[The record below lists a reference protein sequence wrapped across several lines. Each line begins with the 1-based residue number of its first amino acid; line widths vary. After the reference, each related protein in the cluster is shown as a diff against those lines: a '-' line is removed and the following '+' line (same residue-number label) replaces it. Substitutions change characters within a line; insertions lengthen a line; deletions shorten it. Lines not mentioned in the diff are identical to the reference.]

1 MNGFP
6 KMFLVTYFSELYL
19 YYKVWTFKEY
29 FKNKNTVV
37 RQQSAFYL
45 SSTLATACVLHLPL
59 KQIPLVRFI
68 IFQIFPEIC
77 AELLC
82 WAILEH
88 PKSREYSTR
97 KKKIESRVVNT
108 EKKKL
113 IDVGGSWFKITNMIC
128 SFCIKIKVAD
138 LSWRDCITNVEENRQ
153 ELLFLAQCLF
163 HFPSLLESAACFL
176 FT

>member
-6 KMFLVTYFSELYL
+6 KMFLVTYFSEWYL

-59 KQIPLVRFI
+59 KQIPLVQFI

-97 KKKIESRVVNT
+97 KKKKESRVANT

-113 IDVGGSWFKITNMIC
+113 IDVGGSWFKITNVIC

-138 LSWRDCITNVEENRQ
+138 HSWRDCITNVEENRQ

-163 HFPSLLESAACFL
+163 HFPSSLESAAWFL